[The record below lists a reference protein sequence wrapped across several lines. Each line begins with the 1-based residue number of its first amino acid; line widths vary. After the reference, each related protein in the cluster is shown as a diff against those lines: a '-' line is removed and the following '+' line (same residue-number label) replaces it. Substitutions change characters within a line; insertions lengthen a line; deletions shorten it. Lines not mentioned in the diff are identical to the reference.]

1 MKPSHRRRWCDHGSA
16 KKVGSAGDVLKR
28 QFEKERLN
36 RFAVPQLLADWRVI
50 FTAVFDDMVENRG
63 IRSDPVTDSSS
74 M

>member
-1 MKPSHRRRWCDHGSA
+1 MGRP
-16 KKVGSAGDVLKR
+16 KKVGSAGDILKR

-36 RFAVPQLLADWRVI
+36 RFADPQLLADWRVI

-63 IRSDPVTDSSS
+63 IRSDPVTDRSS